1 MQYVE
6 LHAHSN
12 FSLLDGACFP
22 GELVEAA
29 RIRGMKALA
38 LTDHDGL
45 YGVPQFCR
53 SARAAGIKPIVGAE
67 LTLEN
72 ACHIT
77 LLAKDAR
84 GYGNLSRLVTR
95 AQLSGS
101 KGSPRLAFDHI
112 AALSGGLICLSGC
125 KKGEIASLLLQGKR
139 EDALEAARRY
149 MSVFPPGSLYLE
161 MQHHLDPEDRSLC
174 RKLMDLA
181 KKTGIPPV
189 AANNVH
195 YRERSGHR
203 LHDVLV
209 CIRNRVGL
217 DDSAPFRRPNSEY
230 YLKDHEEMLLLPGL
244 PPEAISRTLAVAEA
258 CAFAARFFFLLFP
271 GLRSSAR

>member
-29 RIRGMKALA
+29 RIRGMTALA
-38 LTDHDGL
+38 LTDHNGL

-53 SARAAGIKPIVGAE
+53 SAREAGIKPIVGAE

-77 LLAKDAR
+77 LLVKDTR
-84 GYGNLSRLVTR
+84 GYGNLSRLVTK

-101 KGSPRLAFDHI
+101 KGNPRLDFAHI
-112 AALSGGLICLSGC
+112 AELSGGLICLSGC
-125 KKGEIASLLLQGKR
+125 KKGEIATLLLQGKR
-139 EDALEAARRY
+139 EDAQKTAWRY

-181 KKTGIPPV
+181 KRAAFLLSLPTMSITGSSPTTSSMISSSACDTGWALMIPP
-189 AANNVH
+189 
-195 YRERSGHR
+195 RSA
-203 LHDVLV
+203 VPM
-209 CIRNRVGL
+209 RN
-217 DDSAPFRRPNSEY
+217 
-230 YLKDHEEMLLLPGL
+230 
-244 PPEAISRTLAVAEA
+244 IT
-258 CAFAARFFFLLFP
+258 
-271 GLRSSAR
+271 